1 MQSLVQVC
9 ECARARGQKMGSG
22 SRRCRVCVCVWA
34 KCERVVRG
42 VSGEC
47 RAVLAFHGS
56 PSPTEGFEGTE
67 RDSLKLSLW

>member
-1 MQSLVQVC
+1 MPVHVDKRWGR
-9 ECARARGQKMGSG
+9 EVGGVA
-22 SRRCRVCVCVWA
+22 CVCVWA

-42 VSGEC
+42 VPGEC

>member
-1 MQSLVQVC
+1 MCPCTWTKDGVGKSEV
-9 ECARARGQKMGSG
+9 
-22 SRRCRVCVCVWA
+22 SRVCVWA

-42 VSGEC
+42 VPGEC

-56 PSPTEGFEGTE
+56 PSPTEDFEGTE